1 MANFGKGI
9 ANAASGAKD
18 KVVETVGGVVSI
30 VKDKANILI
39 DKLTSQLNKMIE
51 TIAVMLVTTCVIP
64 VLVILFFIWLVKM
77 LFSVE
82 INVDMKKMP
91 KLSKMVGRK

>member
-1 MANFGKGI
+1 M
-9 ANAASGAKD
+9 
-18 KVVETVGGVVSI
+18 
-30 VKDKANILI
+30 VKDNANKLI

-64 VLVILFFIWLVKM
+64 ILVILLFLWLVKM

-82 INVDMKKMP
+82 VNVDMKKMP
-91 KLSKMVGRK
+91 RLSKMVGRK